1 MKKNYSRLLVTVLAG
16 SALTLTGC
24 MTASKSTEPATPAGT
39 GVDSVSFNLPKQIEW
54 QQTKNSKTKNGGI
67 ISEWIPKGAKVNNT
81 TVRVI
86 YQKLAPAAPSNA
98 LLTQIAQP
106 LKKTCA
112 DVKIAPFKTETKYA
126 GALGQR
132 VVCSKLGKNP
142 FGIVLDAI
150 AVSGKN
156 ASHLLISEVKTPA
169 SAKVGTLKPK
179 NDKEKQQLANTQ
191 KLVGAMYSSV
201 QTLKACDAKKNCQ

>member
-1 MKKNYSRLLVTVLAG
+1 MKKNYSRLLVTVLAS

-67 ISEWIPKGAKVNNT
+67 ISEWIPKGTKLSNT

-86 YQKLAPAAPSNA
+86 YQKLVPATASNA
-98 LLTQIAQP
+98 LLAQVAQP
-106 LKKTCA
+106 LKKNCA
-112 DVKIAPFKTETKYA
+112 DVQVTPFKTETKYA

-132 VVCSKLGKNP
+132 VVCSKLGKNG
-142 FGIVLDAI
+142 FGVVLDTI
-150 AVSGKN
+150 AVSDKN
-156 ASHLLISEVKTPA
+156 ASYLLISEVKMPA
-169 SAKVGTLKPK
+169 SAKVGAIKPK
-179 NDKEKQQLANTQ
+179 NAKEKQQLANTQ
-191 KLVGAMYSSV
+191 QLVSLMYTYV